1 LAAQADEYRLP
12 SAYRGHRAALCYYYT
27 IAAAQEGAL
36 AEAQNSIPYSY
47 RQNPAVPAFPD
58 DKPVFVFDGVCVLCS
73 GGAGWL
79 MRHDRGR
86 HFRLATA
93 QSRLGAAL
101 YAHYLIDGNETYL
114 LVSGGLPYTKSD
126 GYLQMCRAVGGW
138 WRPFLLLRLV
148 PRRLRDWGYDVIARN
163 RYRWF
168 GKVAYCQLL
177 TEEMRAMLLDAP
189 GPESD
194 ASPAA

>member
-1 LAAQADEYRLP
+1 
-12 SAYRGHRAALCYYYT
+12 
-27 IAAAQEGAL
+27 L
-36 AEAQNSIPYSY
+36 AEAQNSTPYSY

-126 GYLQMCRAVGGW
+126 GYLQMCQVGGGCAHW
-138 WRPFLLLRLV
+138 STPVARARASARPISAALAIV
-148 PRRLRDWGYDVIARN
+148 YVMGAACP
-163 RYRWF
+163 
-168 GKVAYCQLL
+168 L
-177 TEEMRAMLLDAP
+177 TLARAM
-189 GPESD
+189 
-194 ASPAA
+194 